1 MYTLKITRGKQVW
14 IISGEEISYGSGIL
28 KQEFP
33 EDNTLPNGMYYIN
46 YGVNTKENIF
56 IDRIFIPLDE
66 IEVDM
71 AIFYIFV
78 FKEGKTETFILP
90 ALHEAIY
97 ITENGKTIERID

>member
-1 MYTLKITRGKQVW
+1 
-14 IISGEEISYGSGIL
+14 
-28 KQEFP
+28 
-33 EDNTLPNGMYYIN
+33 
-46 YGVNTKENIF
+46 
-56 IDRIFIPLDE
+56 
-66 IEVDM
+66 M